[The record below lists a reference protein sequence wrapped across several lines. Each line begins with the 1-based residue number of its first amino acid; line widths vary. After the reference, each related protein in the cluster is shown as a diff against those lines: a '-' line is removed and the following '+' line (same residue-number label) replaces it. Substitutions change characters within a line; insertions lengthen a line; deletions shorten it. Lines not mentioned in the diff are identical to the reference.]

1 MGVKIPK
8 TNNFVIDDVLNIVLK
23 KRKKEEKKKSKKEP
37 KLNTSSAETSEE
49 SKNKSDIVE
58 SNKAKVKQAFME
70 VEKIIVGA
78 LED

>member
-1 MGVKIPK
+1 MGIKIPK

-23 KRKKEEKKKSKKEP
+23 KRKKEEKKSKKEP
-37 KLNTSSAETSEE
+37 KLNKASDEE

-70 VEKIIVGA
+70 VEKIIVGTV
-78 LED
+78 ED